1 MTPRL
6 SGHFSIF
13 GLVFFVLKSLLRIS
27 RQWSR
32 EKFAILSLKPR
43 SHVRILIGSLRN
55 SVFER
60 LTSTGGGIFALLGSG
75 LVETLGYIVFIGEK
89 KLSNTNVLA
98 SRQKALLPV
107 DGRRSKMLLLKL
119 PDTQYRTWAIAKR
132 IISTVKTHDWEPAF
146 SRISLNRFLLKW

>member
-6 SGHFSIF
+6 PSHFSIF
-13 GLVFFVLKSLLRIS
+13 GSVFFVFKSLLGIS

-60 LTSTGGGIFALLGSG
+60 RTSTGGGLFASLGSG
-75 LVETLGYIVFIGEK
+75 LVETLGEIVVIREK
-89 KLSNTNVLA
+89 KLTSTNSLA
-98 SRQKALLPV
+98 SRQKALLPF
-107 DGRRSKMLLLKL
+107 DGRRSKTSLLKL
-119 PDTQYRTWAIAKR
+119 PNTQYRTWAIAKR
-132 IISTVKTHDWEPAF
+132 IISTVKTHDYEPAF
-146 SRISLNRFLLKW
+146 SRVSLNRFLHKW

>member
-132 IISTVKTHDWEPAF
+132 IISTVKTHD
-146 SRISLNRFLLKW
+146 